1 MELDIAK
8 LKAVAQEIARDNG
21 LDLIVLFGSR
31 ATGTTHRRS
40 DVDIAYVAREP
51 LSLSQESA
59 LIVEF
64 MRLFRTDAVDL
75 VSLRNASPL
84 LRYQVARF
92 GKAIYERTP
101 GLFISFYIN
110 ALRQHQ
116 EARPLFQLR
125 SHYLDKKIAKMKA

>member
-1 MELDIAK
+1 MEPDIAN
-8 LKAVAQEIARDNG
+8 LKSVSQTIARDNG
-21 LDLIVLFGSR
+21 LDLVVLFGSR
-31 ATGTTHRRS
+31 STGTTHQRS

-51 LSLSQESA
+51 LSLSQESM
-59 LIVEF
+59 LIIDF

-110 ALRQHQ
+110 ALRRHE

-125 SHYLDKKIAKMKA
+125 SNYLDKKIAKMKA